1 MTRWIAFAAT
11 ACACFG
17 LSACAT
23 HAPSAGLII
32 SNVTVVSPERAQP
45 LEHAYVRIVDGRIS
59 EVSTRPLRGATQIDG
74 TDRYL
79 IPGLIDSHVHLAV
92 SPGYPSAMT
101 AQQAAAHPK
110 VVAAALEQD
119 PRSYLFFGFTTVVDL
134 VGSGERI
141 AQWNAREVRPDAYFC
156 GAAAIIDGQIRYI
169 HFPYFSYD
177 EPLEKRIPP
186 VVDPASH
193 TPEAIVAH
201 MAADGAIC
209 VKTIYERGFTPT
221 VEEVRALV
229 SAAHARG
236 MPVFIHANRKGA
248 QAFAVAAGVDVIA
261 HGMWRDPGEDDALDA
276 EAREVLAAVVR
287 DGIGYQPTTQVIAGL
302 LDMLDTDYLARPD
315 VADAY
320 PVALINMYVT
330 EGAAGRPGF
339 LKSTDIELRTRLR
352 GTIGRATEVTRILA
366 RANAH
371 LLFGTDTPSD
381 LIYTNPPGLNGRL
394 EMNHWIAAGVSE
406 KQLFRALTI
415 DNARELHLESQLGT
429 VEAGKVAN
437 LLLLRA
443 DPLRSVEAYDMIES
457 VFLHGRPISR
467 AELSARE
474 APAVSAGTAFDGK
487 NRSRSN

>member
-1 MTRWIAFAAT
+1 MTRWIALAAT
-11 ACACFG
+11 AGACFG

-23 HAPSAGLII
+23 HVPSSGLII

-45 LEHAYVRIVDGRIS
+45 LEHAYVRILDGRIS
-59 EVSTRPLRGATQIDG
+59 ELSTRPLRGAPQIDG

-92 SPGYPSAMT
+92 PPGFPSAMT

-110 VVAAALEQD
+110 TVAAALEQD

-134 VGSGERI
+134 VGSAERTT
-141 AQWNAREVRPDAYFC
+141 QWNAREVRPDAYFC
-156 GAAAIIDGQIRYI
+156 GAAAIINGQIRYA

-177 EPLEKRIPP
+177 VPVEQRIPP
-186 VVDPASH
+186 VVDPARH
-193 TPEAIVAH
+193 TPEAVVAH
-201 MAADGAIC
+201 LAADGAIC

-229 SAAHARG
+229 TAAHARD
-236 MPVFIHANRKGA
+236 MPVFIHANRKRA

-261 HGMWRDPGEDDALDA
+261 HGMWRDPGEDAALDA
-276 EAREVLAAVVR
+276 EAREVLAAIVR

-302 LDMLDTDYLARPD
+302 LDMLSTDYLARPD

-320 PVALINMYVT
+320 PVALIDVYARQ
-330 EGAAGRPGF
+330 GAAGTPEHLR
-339 LKSTDIELRTRLR
+339 SADIELQPRLR

-366 RANAH
+366 EADAY
-371 LLFGTDTPSD
+371 LLFGSDTPSD

-394 EMNHWIAAGVSE
+394 EMNNWVAAGVSE

-415 DNARELHLESQLGT
+415 DNARLLRLERQLGT
-429 VEAGKVAN
+429 VEPGKVAN

-443 DPLRSVEAYDMIES
+443 DPLQSVEAYDTIET
-457 VFLHGRPISR
+457 VFLHGRPIPR
-467 AELSARE
+467 AVLSARK
-474 APAVSAGTAFDGK
+474 ASAVSANTASADGK
-487 NRSRSN
+487 N